1 MWAFL
6 LQEHHLTK
14 AKAKDKNVYQ
24 IAKQHNLLYIQ
35 SDMPNSD
42 VKGGTAI
49 VIPLDMIETFPGESD
64 EAARRRVEN
73 STYRRADGRMVSV
86 TTLVNGA
93 PITFTSIYAPVNPT
107 DRPAFFTAVKDR
119 LSKTHVV
126 GMDANCVFNPALDVS
141 RPDGTTK
148 PKTKMSTK

>member
-1 MWAFL
+1 MWRIAQSHSNKKMWAFL

-49 VIPLDMIETFPGESD
+49 VIHVFSKH
-64 EAARRRVEN
+64 AYV
-73 STYRRADGRMVSV
+73 
-86 TTLVNGA
+86 
-93 PITFTSIYAPVNPT
+93 
-107 DRPAFFTAVKDR
+107 
-119 LSKTHVV
+119 KTHK
-126 GMDANCVFNPALDVS
+126 S
-141 RPDGTTK
+141 
-148 PKTKMSTK
+148 